1 MHPLYR
7 TLLADARFQ
16 ELLLAFDRDLAAAAR
31 AAGCARC
38 GGVVHSARFR
48 RKPRGGPGGLGE
60 EYAQRFSFCCSVDL
74 CRSRKTPPSF
84 RFLGRKAWLGAVVVL
99 VAAMRQE
106 ATATR
111 QLTELFG
118 VSRRTVRRWRTWWGS
133 AFAASPFWKLAAA
146 AFMPPVDR
154 SRLPASLLERFA
166 GDAAARLVAL
176 LRFILPI
183 SGGAAMHAA

>member
-1 MHPLYR
+1 MRALRWGGALGAVP
-7 TLLADARFQ
+7 AQ
-16 ELLLAFDRDLAAAAR
+16 AAWR
-31 AAGCARC
+31 AGRL
-38 GGVVHSARFR
+38 S
-48 RKPRGGPGGLGE
+48 E

-166 GDAAARLVAL
+166 GDAAARPGPAA
-176 LRFILPI
+176 
-183 SGGAAMHAA
+183 GAAAGGLRRRARGGRGPRVAFFLADQGGRGDPPGRRGTAAP

>member
-1 MHPLYR
+1 M
-7 TLLADARFQ
+7 
-16 ELLLAFDRDLAAAAR
+16 R
-31 AAGCARC
+31 ALRW
-38 GGVVHSARFR
+38 GGA
-48 RKPRGGPGGLGE
+48 
-60 EYAQRFSFCCSVDL
+60 
-74 CRSRKTPPSF
+74 
-84 RFLGRKAWLGAVVVL
+84 LGAVPAQAAWRAGRARRGVRPAVQLLLLGGSVPQPQDAAVVPL
-99 VAAMRQE
+99 PRPQGLARRRGGAGCGDEAE

-146 AFMPPVDR
+146 AFMPPVDCG
-154 SRLPASLLERFA
+154 RLPASLLGRFA

-183 SGGAAMHAA
+183 SGGAAM